1 MCTDLKKKNHKQE
14 DRNRGYKKKQVE
26 ISELKNNN
34 IQNGKKK
41 KDELK
46 IRD

>member
-1 MCTDLKKKNHKQE
+1 
-14 DRNRGYKKKQVE
+14 VE

-46 IRD
+46 IRDWRDTIEMI